1 MIRWW
6 KGILK
11 DIQDKTGQMD
21 KDQKLE
27 YIFTYY
33 WYHILIAAI
42 GLGIFVLL
50 IYHIFFGEKPKEF
63 TCVMVNQAIDY
74 ERDERLLEDFAADSG
89 ILAERI
95 SIDSNYVFSYVGK
108 QLEGANESSYDKFFF
123 GMGAGELN
131 AAVIPESFY
140 RYCMELEYEFVNI
153 GDMLTKEQKELWQG
167 ELLGNDGVYSGI
179 YVEKMY
185 LREYIQQDD
194 DDPAILVFLQSR
206 RDSGK
211 NRAFLAFSMGQ

>member
-1 MIRWW
+1 
-6 KGILK
+6 
-11 DIQDKTGQMD
+11 
-21 KDQKLE
+21 
-27 YIFTYY
+27 
-33 WYHILIAAI
+33 
-42 GLGIFVLL
+42 
-50 IYHIFFGEKPKEF
+50 
-63 TCVMVNQAIDY
+63 
-74 ERDERLLEDFAADSG
+74 
-89 ILAERI
+89 
-95 SIDSNYVFSYVGK
+95 
-108 QLEGANESSYDKFFF
+108 
-123 GMGAGELN
+123 
-131 AAVIPESFY
+131 
-140 RYCMELEYEFVNI
+140 MELEYEFVNI